1 MSERKITCNGPFTRT
16 MTLERSA
23 IDEEAR
29 TVELSFSSETR
40 DVERY
45 FGIEVLDHNPE
56 SVRLDR
62 LRRDGPL
69 LFNHDPDQH
78 LGVVEQ
84 VRIEGGR
91 GQAVVRF
98 GNSPLA
104 QEKFRDVQDGILVN
118 VSMAYRPH
126 RMVLEE
132 RGEDGHDVYR
142 VVDWE
147 PMEISLVTVP
157 ADVTVGVGRAA
168 GDVFE
173 VEIEE
178 RTMSDTNNPENGAGT
193 AAGEETRSAPAAPPA
208 QPVDRTAIEAE
219 VRAEEQQR
227 VSDLLAMGERFAAY
241 GARELAQEYIRTGRR
256 PEDLQQAILERL
268 PENGE
273 LPAMRGEPAS
283 DLDLSERDLRKYSLV
298 RAINAAIA
306 NDWSKAEFELECSR
320 AIEERVGRDARGF
333 FVPLQ
338 VQKRVM
344 NATTGADLIGT
355 DHMADQFIDTLRPNS
370 VVMSLGATVLD
381 GLRGN
386 VSIPKKNGNAGFYWL
401 ADDEDVTDSD
411 LTLGSVTLSPKTVAG
426 SVPMSRRLL
435 KQSSPSIEALVLSD
449 LQRGA
454 ALAIDLAALEGSGTN
469 NQPQGVVNITGVN
482 TQAVATAGAPTW
494 AELVGFESAVADDNA
509 LDGSLAYVTTSAV
522 RGKLKVT
529 PKDAGSGL
537 FLMEGGEANGYPV
550 RVRNGI
556 TANRIVFG
564 NWRDVLIGMWGILDV
579 MPDTAAKAASGG
591 LVLRV
596 FQDVDIA
603 VRHAESF
610 CINA

>member
-1 MSERKITCNGPFTRT
+1 MSKVQVRGPLMRT
-16 MTLERSA
+16 MRISQRA
-23 IDEEAR
+23 IDTENR

-40 DVERY
+40 DVERF
-45 FGIEVLDHNPE
+45 FGIEVLDHKPS
-56 SVRLDR
+56 SVRLER
-62 LRRDGPL
+62 LRSGGPL
-69 LFNHDPDQH
+69 LFNHDPDKH
-78 LGVVEQ
+78 IGVIES
-84 VRIEGGR
+84 VRIENGR
-91 GQAVVRF
+91 GLATVRF

-104 QEKFRDVQDGILVN
+104 EEKFQDVQDGVLAN
-118 VSMAYRPH
+118 VSLAYKTH
-126 RMVLEE
+126 RMVLDEQQDN
-132 RGEDGHDVYR
+132 GPDVFR

-147 PMEISLVTVP
+147 PLEISLVTVP
-157 ADVTVGVGRAA
+157 ADITVGVGRSS

-178 RTMSDTNNPENGAGT
+178 RSMTDKQQQEGAGAENGT
-193 AAGEETRSAPAAPPA
+193 GEAQRNEPAIT
-208 QPVDRTAIEAE
+208 VDRGAIEAE
-219 VRAEEQQR
+219 VRAAEQRR
-227 VSDLLAMGERFAAY
+227 VADLLAMGERFARY
-241 GARELAQEYIRTGRR
+241 GAMELAQEYIRSGKQ
-256 PEDLQQAILERL
+256 PEDLQSAILERL
-268 PENGE
+268 PSGE
-273 LPAMRGEPAS
+273 DVSAVRGEPAS
-283 DLDLSERDLRKYSLV
+283 DLDMSEREMRQYSLI
-298 RAINAAIA
+298 RAINAAIN
-306 NDWSKAEFELECSR
+306 NDWSKAGFELECSR

-338 VQKRVM
+338 VQQRVL
-344 NATTGADLIGT
+344 NTTTGTDLIGT
-355 DHMADQFIDTLRPNS
+355 DHMADQFIDTLRPRS
-370 VVMSLGATVLD
+370 AVMSLGATVLD

-386 VSIPKKNGNAGFYWL
+386 VSIPKKNGNAAFYWL
-401 ADDEDVTDSD
+401 ADDDSVTDSD
-411 LTLGSVTLSPKTVAG
+411 PAFGSVNLSPKTVAG

-435 KQSSPSIEALVLSD
+435 KQSSPSIEALVLAD

-469 NQPQGVVNITGVN
+469 NQPQGVVNVTGVN
-482 TQAVATAGAPTW
+482 TQAVDTPGAPTW
-494 AELVGFESAVADDNA
+494 DELVGFETAVADDEA
-509 LDGSLAYVTTSAV
+509 LDGALAYLTTSAV
-522 RGKLKVT
+522 LGKLKVT

-537 FLMEGGEANGYPV
+537 FLVEGNEANGYPV

-564 NWRDVLIGMWGILDV
+564 NWSDVLIGMWGILDV